1 MSPQELVTTGA
12 GGKMS
17 LGLLGKLK
25 QKKLAAQ
32 THLAVDSTLGI
43 THSANDAADNK
54 TTPGEKGGASAWG
67 ALKGNLREAQGK
79 GPKGPDI
86 GDVVMAAAGINLADM
101 KKQMKEHQ
109 QDKEKHTSLAAGYE
123 LATSTVSAGLPLN
136 VAKNSSAVPL
146 VCSLTH
152 W

>member
-1 MSPQELVTTGA
+1 
-12 GGKMS
+12 MS

-43 THSANDAADNK
+43 AHSANDAADNK

-86 GDVVMAAAGINLADM
+86 GDIVMAAAGVNLADM
-101 KKQMKEHQ
+101 KRQMKEHQ
-109 QDKEKHTSLAAGYE
+109 QDKEKHTSLAMGYE
-123 LATSTVSAGLPLN
+123 LATSTVSVRLRQTPFERTRLRCLYS
-136 VAKNSSAVPL
+136 VI
-146 VCSLTH
+146 
-152 W
+152 